1 MAPNRYFRTRATVED
16 ATAALKASEQRQPHK
31 AAVPMAK
38 RTNRPPPQRSSRATA
53 VANQRFRPR
62 TTPSKVYRAPGQAA
76 PHSMG
81 MARGTKRPRP
91 SSSSGAAGG
100 SGGAG
105 SSSSSGGGSL
115 ASLLGPARKH
125 KTTVRH
131 CLQGTAHPNPTQRFE
146 CTHTQCGVCVWRCQV
161 RDVSTA
167 QALMAKRNQAKGA
180 HGASSRTKAASAKSA
195 AKPKATSAKA
205 AAAASGTVRAL
216 FAPGIFSSSSTNVTQ
231 AARCVMSSCFVC
243 VCVFGACIVCRVE
256 VQLQVA

>member
-1 MAPNRYFRTRATVED
+1 MG
-16 ATAALKASEQRQPHK
+16 
-31 AAVPMAK
+31 
-38 RTNRPPPQRSSRATA
+38 TA

-76 PHSMG
+76 PHSIG

-91 SSSSGAAGG
+91 SSSSGSAAG

-105 SSSSSGGGSL
+105 SSSNSGGGSL

-125 KTTVRH
+125 KTTVCH
-131 CLQGTAHPNPTQRFE
+131 CLQGTARHTPTQRFE
-146 CTHTQCGVCVWRCQV
+146 CTHTQCVCRCQV

-180 HGASSRTKAASAKSA
+180 HGASSRTKVASAKSA

-205 AAAASGTVRAL
+205 AAASGTVRAL
-216 FAPGIFSSSSTNVTQ
+216 FAPGMFSSSSTNVTQ
-231 AARCVMSSCFVC
+231 AARCVMSCVC
-243 VCVFGACIVCRVE
+243 VCVFGACVVCRVE